1 MIAAGHRAD
10 GAMAPAGLLGMMV
23 TVLLVAVFAR
33 WLAYTGF
40 FGSDEV
46 TYIAS
51 AFRILDGDWT
61 LDDYVGAN
69 RLGVNL
75 PMAAFA
81 AAFGRNEFG
90 AALYSLLSS
99 IGEVLLVAW
108 IGARLFGLRA
118 GLIAGLLLATLPTH
132 VHFAGR
138 IMADAPLSL
147 FITASFVAFI
157 EGEWRRSSALMALA
171 GVLAGLTFLIKPVVI
186 IVFGILLFYPLVVRR
201 WDHRW
206 WWMVAGFVGTM
217 ALNGLLYMALTGR
230 FWYVFESIVARRQ
243 SGYLEAGVAAGEI
256 HNEPAFYLTYLFG
269 RVYHTG
275 LLGYLA
281 VLGAAWLVFRRRAAE
296 WPAGRFV
303 LFWVIGAMLLFS
315 VLPVSFNPLL
325 LIPKQTNYMLIFVAP
340 LCLLAGVGLARLPTP
355 VATILGALAMGVGLV
370 FALMLQ
376 ASVAAFTAN
385 SQRTLAELEAR
396 PVSTLHVMANAYRA
410 ASFQA
415 LVGRPDLRERVVA
428 LGAAPPM
435 PQPFERLV
443 VIDPETFEWDNTAP
457 LARWN
462 EPPACWQLE
471 QTWTGEPS
479 SRGTSL
485 VRAMDHLA
493 GSLPMALA
501 TRVQPR
507 LRALI
512 APRPAQVY
520 RVPAGC

>member
-1 MIAAGHRAD
+1 MSDPARTS
-10 GAMAPAGLLGMMV
+10 APAVHGGLIAVMAS
-23 TVLLVAVFAR
+23 VLLVAIGAR

-51 AFRILDGDWT
+51 ANRVLDGDWA

-75 PMAAFA
+75 PMAALA
-81 AAFGRNEFG
+81 ALFGRGELG

-99 IGEVLLVAW
+99 VGEVLLVAW
-108 IGARLFGLRA
+108 LGARLFGLRA

-147 FITASFVAFI
+147 FITAAFVAFV
-157 EGEWRRSSALMALA
+157 EGEWRRSRALTALA
-171 GVLAGLTFLIKPVVI
+171 GVLAGLTFLIKPVTI
-186 IVFGILLFYPLVVRR
+186 IVFAILLFYPLVVRR

-206 WWMVAGFVGTM
+206 WWMVVGFVGAM
-217 ALNGLLYMALTGR
+217 VFNGLLYMAFTGR
-230 FWYVFESIVARRQ
+230 FWYVFESVIERRQ

-256 HNEPAFYLTYLFG
+256 HNEPAFYLRYLFG

-281 VLGAAWLVFRRRAAE
+281 LLGAVVLVWRRGSE
-296 WPAGRFV
+296 WPASRFV
-303 LFWVIGAMLLFS
+303 LFWAIGTMLLFS
-315 VLPVSFNPLL
+315 LLPVSLDPLL

-340 LCLLAGVGLARLPTP
+340 LCLLAGAGLARWPGSASLTLT
-355 VATILGALAMGVGLV
+355 AAAMGVGLV

-385 SQRTLAELEAR
+385 SQRILAELSER
-396 PVSTLHVMANAYRA
+396 PQTTLHVMSNAYRA
-410 ASFQA
+410 ASFRA
-415 LVGRPDLRERVVA
+415 LVGGPDLRARVVA
-428 LGAAPPM
+428 LGAAPPT
-435 PQPFERLV
+435 PQPFERWV
-443 VIDPETFEWDNTAP
+443 VIDPETFDWDDSAP

-462 EPPACWQLE
+462 DPPACWQLE
-471 QTWTGEPS
+471 ETWAAQPS
-479 SRGTSL
+479 STGTTL
-485 VRAMDHLA
+485 VRAFHRLA
-493 GSLPMALA
+493 GSLPGSLA
-501 TRVQPR
+501 VRVRSR
-507 LRALI
+507 LQALI
-512 APRPAQVY
+512 APRPARLY